1 MANTAENTAESTA
14 KSTTKK
20 QAAKSPE
27 HQFEALATQL
37 ATAEQTAKARSA
49 DASQARAERQSV
61 AVNTIRAAV
70 AEKVEGAVI
79 RTTLLGA
86 GVLKGTVSKIVTV
99 IDAINSGVLQV
110 GDIKSLNGA
119 YSLVKEAQRAAAQV
133 KAGITQTSTGTAN
146 SAQAPAQNVGAQT
159 PDEALKIILD
169 AIKNAGSEDAVL
181 KAASEWITKITEGI
195 TKITTTVGNSSEE
208 L

>member
-1 MANTAENTAESTA
+1 MANTAE
-14 KSTTKK
+14 STTKK
-20 QAAKSPE
+20 PAAKRPAKVTD

-49 DASQARAERQSV
+49 DASQARADRQNL
-61 AVNTIRAAV
+61 AVGAIKAAI
-70 AEKVEGAVI
+70 AEKVDGAVV
-79 RTTLLGA
+79 RSTLLGA

-119 YSLVKEAQRAAAQV
+119 YSLVKEAQRAAAEV
-133 KAGITQTSTGTAN
+133 KAGANTTVPQAATGPV
-146 SAQAPAQNVGAQT
+146 QKIGAQT
-159 PDEALKIILD
+159 PDEALKLILD

-181 KAASEWITKITEGI
+181 KAASEWITKVTDGI
-195 TKITTTVGNSSEE
+195 TKITSKVGSPSDED
-208 L
+208 

>member
-1 MANTAENTAESTA
+1 MANTAE
-14 KSTTKK
+14 STTKK
-20 QAAKSPE
+20 PAAKRPAKVTD

-49 DASQARAERQSV
+49 DASQARADRQNL
-61 AVNTIRAAV
+61 AVGAIKAAI
-70 AEKVEGAVI
+70 AEKVDGAVV
-79 RTTLLGA
+79 RSTLLGA

-119 YSLVKEAQRAAAQV
+119 YSLVKEAQRAAAEV
-133 KAGITQTSTGTAN
+133 KAGANTTAPQAATGPV
-146 SAQAPAQNVGAQT
+146 QKIGAQT
-159 PDEALKIILD
+159 PDEALKLILD

-181 KAASEWITKITEGI
+181 KAASEWITKVTDGI
-195 TKITTTVGNSSEE
+195 TKITSKVGSPSDED
-208 L
+208 